1 MSVKR
6 IVQTIPLSLYITEET
21 PIHVNRVSES
31 FELAEHNHEFLEINY
46 VSEGSGFH
54 RIEGLSLPVARGDVF
69 FLPLGVSHVFRPAHA
84 QPKRKHL
91 IVYNILF
98 STAFSRKLEPFFAE
112 DAAVLRFLT
121 SPYPEQMWLHAQDSD
136 GTFQSIVHTLF
147 EEFVRKRPDH
157 LQVMRSEMIRLLLHL
172 RRSQLRTVIAGET
185 APLDDPLEHVLDRIR
200 EKTAEPPTIQDL
212 AAESGLSERQFRRR
226 FEART
231 GMNYT
236 EYVQKL
242 RMELICKL
250 LASTSDTIS
259 SIAWKAGYRDIKF
272 FNRLFKK
279 LVGAT
284 PSEYRKTKAQL

>member
-200 EKTAEPPTIQDL
+200 EKAAEPPTIQEL

>member
-98 STAFSRKLEPFFAE
+98 STAFSRKLEPFFVE

-172 RRSQLRTVIAGET
+172 RRSQLRTAKAGEP

-200 EKTAEPPTIQDL
+200 EKAAEPPTIQEL

-250 LASTSDTIS
+250 LASTSDTIA

-284 PSEYRKTKAQL
+284 PSEYRKMKAQR

>member
-200 EKTAEPPTIQDL
+200 EKAAEPPTIQEL

-284 PSEYRKTKAQL
+284 PSEYRKTKAQR

>member
-172 RRSQLRTVIAGET
+172 RRSQLRTAIAGEP

-200 EKTAEPPTIQDL
+200 EKAAEPPTIQEL

-250 LASTSDTIS
+250 LASTSDTIA

-284 PSEYRKTKAQL
+284 PSEYRKMKAQR

>member
-1 MSVKR
+1 MAVKHT
-6 IVQTIPLSLYITEET
+6 VETIPLSLYITDEK

-54 RIEGLSLPVARGDVF
+54 RIEGMSLPVARGDVF

-98 STAFSRKLEPFFAE
+98 STAFSRKLEQFFADDE
-112 DAAVLRFLT
+112 VVLRFLT
-121 SPYPEQMWLHAQDSD
+121 SPYPEQTWIHCQDTD

-147 EEFVRKRPDH
+147 EEFIRKRPDH

-172 RRSQLRTVIAGET
+172 RRSQYKAPAVGEP

-200 EKTAEPPTIQDL
+200 EKAAEPLTIQEH

-250 LASTSDTIS
+250 LASTSETIS

-279 LVGAT
+279 LVGVT
-284 PSEYRKTKAQL
+284 PTEYRKNKAQL

>member
-200 EKTAEPPTIQDL
+200 EKAAEPPTIQEL

-242 RMELICKL
+242 RMELIC
-250 LASTSDTIS
+250 
-259 SIAWKAGYRDIKF
+259 
-272 FNRLFKK
+272 
-279 LVGAT
+279 
-284 PSEYRKTKAQL
+284 

>member
-6 IVQTIPLSLYITEET
+6 TVETIPLSLYITDEK

-54 RIEGLSLPVARGDVF
+54 RIEGMSLPVARGDVF

-98 STAFSRKLEPFFAE
+98 STAFSRKLEQFFE
-112 DAAVLRFLT
+112 DDEVVLRFLT
-121 SPYPEQMWLHAQDSD
+121 SPYPEQTWIHCQDTD

-172 RRSQLRTVIAGET
+172 RRSQYKAPAVGEP
-185 APLDDPLEHVLDRIR
+185 ALLDDPLEHVLDRIR
-200 EKTAEPPTIQDL
+200 EKAAEPLTIQEL

-250 LASTSDTIS
+250 LASTSETIS

-279 LVGAT
+279 LVGVT
-284 PSEYRKTKAQL
+284 PTEYRKNKAQL